1 MTPQI
6 YGIAVLSL
14 SAIALLTVIFKRQ
27 INKAL
32 SKTPPIDDSR
42 EDQPASQV

>member
-1 MTPQI
+1 MTPEF

-14 SAIALLTVIFKRQ
+14 TAIAVLTVIFKRQ

-32 SKTPPIDDSR
+32 SKTTVDDHHN
-42 EDQPASQV
+42 QPAVHL